1 MLKMEK
7 KKTIEQKEQSWW
19 KRTPSLP
26 CLMGNRK
33 NTIFLVSC
41 SILETGGY
49 SHLKMLSETSKAQKT
64 SIKKSKTCSWR
75 EWQNLSIFKK
85 CIKNHSSSS
94 KNCYSTGR
102 GSKVHTS
109 AQIFSGKLQV
119 VLIFSQTPHM
129 IYSSSHLRQ
138 CEWRGYAQWGILWQY
153 FRRLSSWS
161 WGRDTRRICWQSPH
175 NSTSSRYLS
184 FCNKPQ
190 NLICDSLLSTF
201 YAKKNIQDGI
211 MKIVDNA
218 HVTSLPLEQAS
229 LQCKER
235 HLSQLMADRDQ
246 VRQ

>member
-1 MLKMEK
+1 
-7 KKTIEQKEQSWW
+7 
-19 KRTPSLP
+19 
-26 CLMGNRK
+26 
-33 NTIFLVSC
+33 
-41 SILETGGY
+41 
-49 SHLKMLSETSKAQKT
+49 MLSETSKAQKT

-85 CIKNHSSSS
+85 CIKNHSPSS

-161 WGRDTRRICWQSPH
+161 WGRDTRRIYWQSPH
-175 NSTSSRYLS
+175 NYTSCRYLP
-184 FCNKPQ
+184 FCNKPH
-190 NLICDSLLSTF
+190 NFICDSLLSTQT
-201 YAKKNIQDGI
+201 NIQNGI
-211 MKIVDNA
+211 NNKGNCCQWPRYISTTWPGEPPVQG
-218 HVTSLPLEQAS
+218 EAS
-229 LQCKER
+229 LA
-235 HLSQLMADRDQ
+235 ADGGQ
-246 VRQ
+246 GPGQAIM